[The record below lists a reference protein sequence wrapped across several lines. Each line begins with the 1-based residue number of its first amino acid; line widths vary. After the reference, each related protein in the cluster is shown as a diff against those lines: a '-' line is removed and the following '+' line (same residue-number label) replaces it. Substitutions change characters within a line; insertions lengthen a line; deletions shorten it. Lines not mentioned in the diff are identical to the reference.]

1 MYRLFLGKI
10 STLSTRPLP
19 HKLAAQAPQGS
30 RRASWLAGRV
40 LLAQAVSPLPEIIY
54 AEHGKPGF
62 SGETGLWF
70 NLSHSGDE
78 IALLLSD
85 EGDVGCDIEVIRA
98 RKNWPALAESQFTP
112 AEQAH
117 LAAIA
122 SERQLAAFWRI
133 WTRKEAIIKQRG
145 GSVWQMASVNSA
157 HCDGLYIADI
167 QVDNLSIA
175 VCTPTPCH
183 LDTIIHLS
191 H

>member
-70 NLSHSGDE
+70 NLSHSGDD

-85 EGDVGCDIEVIRA
+85 EGEVGCDIEVIRA
-98 RKNWPALAESQFTP
+98 RKNWPALAESLFCP
-112 AEQAH
+112 AEQAQI
-117 LAAIA
+117 AAEA
-122 SERQLAAFWRI
+122 PERQLAAFWRI

-145 GSVWQMASVNSA
+145 GSVWQMATVDSTRHHGGFVTDA
-157 HCDGLYIADI
+157 QPDG
-167 QVDNLSIA
+167 LSIA
-175 VCTPTPCH
+175 ICTPTPCS
-183 LDTIIHLS
+183 LQDLIALAE
-191 H
+191 